1 MARDADEEGVLRY
14 TEEWSS
20 EDAFRRHVQSEEFWP
35 ILIAMELCSTE
46 PLVRIGNLAV
56 RGGLD
61 LLLHLRDVPPL
72 GSMETT
78 ETPALEPPQCQ
89 Q

>member
-20 EDAFRRHVQSEEFWP
+20 EDAFRRHVQSAEFWP

-46 PLVRIGNLAV
+46 PQVRIGNLAV

-72 GSMETT
+72 DPQETT
-78 ETPALEPPQCQ
+78 DTPALESPDGQ

>member
-35 ILIAMELCSTE
+35 ILIALELCSTE
-46 PLVRIGNLAV
+46 PQVRIGNLAV

-61 LLLHLRDVPPL
+61 LLLQLRDVPPL
-72 GSMETT
+72 DSTETT
-78 ETPALEPPQCQ
+78 ESPVLDPPDGQ